1 MSCRDTTTNST
12 CQPSAKSIVAKATVN
27 YHSSESSAESQ
38 ASASLT
44 ESTSIEMASSPSV
57 KSSSPVVTSG
67 MTQGK
72 SSPSRLQKMF
82 NEMEKKS
89 PEEIAAYIKKYGPKS
104 KSSSCPGMVFICF
117 ADRQ

>member
-38 ASASLT
+38 APTSLT

-57 KSSSPVVTSG
+57 NSSSPITSVVTP
-67 MTQGK
+67 GK
-72 SSPSRLQKMF
+72 NSPSRLEKMLE
-82 NEMEKKS
+82 EMKKKS
-89 PEEIAAYIKKYGPKS
+89 PEEITAYIQNYAPES
-104 KSSSCPGMVFICF
+104 KSS
-117 ADRQ
+117 